1 MSKYRL
7 QDPRPTRSVRR
18 DPFPQIRFEEQGEVT
33 GVLSIYEILTYCL
46 GVALLTVILCGVF
59 S

>member
-7 QDPRPTRSVRR
+7 QNPRPTRSVHR
-18 DPFPQIRFEEQGEVT
+18 DPHPQIRFEEQGEVD
-33 GVLSIYEILTYCL
+33 GVLSGYEILTYCF